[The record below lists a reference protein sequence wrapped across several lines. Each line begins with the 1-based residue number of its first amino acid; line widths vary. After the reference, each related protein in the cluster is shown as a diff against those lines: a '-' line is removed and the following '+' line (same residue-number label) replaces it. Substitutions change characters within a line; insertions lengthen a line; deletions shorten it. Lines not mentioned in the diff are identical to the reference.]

1 MHWARWVLLYG
12 MNIWSTLRL
21 HTLVAFRHA
30 HFCLCGGQKQ
40 EKGAAGVFPDK
51 GKTIE
56 GNPVVQRKKIEKKE
70 NFWNP
75 YGKAFK
81 TKSESQ
87 GKLKLSWLD

>member
-1 MHWARWVLLYG
+1 MHTFVFVEDRSRKKVQLEY
-12 MNIWSTLRL
+12 
-21 HTLVAFRHA
+21 
-30 HFCLCGGQKQ
+30 
-40 EKGAAGVFPDK
+40 FPDK

-87 GKLKLSWLD
+87 GKLKLS